1 MIFDTSGLS
10 GHIFKSTAGTSLMVQ
25 WLRLQA
31 PNAGGLGSI
40 PGQGTRSHMLQR
52 KIPRVRQ
59 RQLEISTKI
68 STATKTRCNLSKEKE
83 KRENGIAKG
92 SLEAGQSCEHVTHQ
106 FYKAQSL
113 PLGVAISI
121 SGRSLITMAGSEQK

>member
-52 KIPRVRQ
+52 KIPRVQQ

-68 STATKTRCNLSKEKE
+68 STATKTRCNLSKEKRKE
-83 KRENGIAKG
+83 RTALQRAAWK
-92 SLEAGQSCEHVTHQ
+92 
-106 FYKAQSL
+106 
-113 PLGVAISI
+113 LGRVVS
-121 SGRSLITMAGSEQK
+121 M